1 MKREEF
7 DQMFDEAFE
16 ENLDEYEFYQ
26 KYKQELAYLS
36 SDQLREQEKKN
47 KRIRIIITILI
58 VLVAFAL
65 LSIRLYFIMP
75 EDMND
80 AITERLTFSR

>member
-26 KYKQELAYLS
+26 KYKQELDFLS

-47 KRIRIIITILI
+47 KRIRIIITISI
-58 VLVAFAL
+58 VLIAL
-65 LSIRLYFIMP
+65 VLFSIRLYFIMP
-75 EDMND
+75 EEMHE